1 MTRFVR
7 HTACMDESGDAHKML
22 VGKPEEKR
30 PLRLR
35 RSKWKNNT
43 EMKIWLEN
51 LYWIYLAQARDRWR
65 ALVNT
70 LMNSWVA

>member
-1 MTRFVR
+1 
-7 HTACMDESGDAHKML
+7 MDESGDAHKML